1 MTRHLRTLAA
11 VTVLALVAGSGLHA
25 QSPADKA
32 AEARARDQ
40 AALEEA
46 RAKEAQ
52 QRAEEAVRR
61 GEARTRLIPLSIDVV
76 VSRYQGEKKIS
87 SLPYLLAVNTNDNA
101 PGGVCQ
107 LRMGASVPIPSL
119 IVPPGNPGGTT
130 PGPMPGPVQYRD
142 IGTNI
147 DCSART
153 VEEGVFQL
161 RLNIEDTSVYTNAQ
175 DTGTPTIGQMP
186 VFRTFRSTN
195 TLVLRDGQSREF
207 TAAADRV
214 NGEVIRIAVTLKTV
228 K

>member
-1 MTRHLRTLAA
+1 MRRHLRTLAA
-11 VTVLALVAGSGLHA
+11 VFVLALVAGSGLRA
-25 QSPADKA
+25 QGQADADAKA
-32 AEARARDQ
+32 KAEAT
-40 AALEEA
+40 
-46 RAKEAQ
+46 AKEAQ
-52 QRAEEAVRR
+52 QQNAEALKRA
-61 GEARTRLIPLSIDVV
+61 EARTRLIPLSIDVV
-76 VSRYQGEKKIS
+76 VTRYQGEKKIS
-87 SLPYLLAVNTNDNA
+87 SLPYLLAVNTNDNS

-119 IVPPGNPGGTT
+119 IVPPGNQAGAPA
-130 PGPMPGPVQYRD
+130 GPMPGPVQYRD

-153 VEEGVFQL
+153 LEEGVFQL
-161 RLNIEDTSVYTNAQ
+161 RLNVEDTSVYTNAQ

-214 NGEVIRIAVTLKTV
+214 NGEVIRIAVTLKIV

>member
-1 MTRHLRTLAA
+1 VRRYLRTLAA
-11 VTVLALVAGSGLHA
+11 FAVLALVAGSGLRA
-25 QSPADKA
+25 QNQAD
-32 AEARARDQ
+32 AEAKAKAE
-40 AALEEA
+40 AA
-46 RAKEAQ
+46 AKEAQ
-52 QRAEEAVRR
+52 QQNAEALKRA
-61 GEARTRLIPLSIDVV
+61 EARTRLIPLSIDVV

-87 SLPYLLAVNTNDNA
+87 SLPYLLAVNTNDNS

-107 LRMGASVPIPSL
+107 LRMGASVPIPSI
-119 IVPPGNPGGTT
+119 IVPPGPGGAA
-130 PGPMPGPVQYRD
+130 PAPGPVQYRD

-153 VEEGVFQL
+153 LEEGVFQL
-161 RLNIEDTSVYTNAQ
+161 RLNVEDTSVYTNAQ

-214 NGEVIRIAVTLKTV
+214 NGEVIRIAVTLKVV

>member
-1 MTRHLRTLAA
+1 M
-11 VTVLALVAGSGLHA
+11 LALVAGAGPRA
-25 QSPADKA
+25 QGQGDADAKA
-32 AEARARDQ
+32 KAQ
-40 AALEEA
+40 AAA
-46 RAKEAQ
+46 QEAQ
-52 QRAEEAVRR
+52 QQNAEALKRA
-61 GEARTRLIPLSIDVV
+61 EARTRLIPLSIDVV
-76 VSRYQGEKKIS
+76 VSRYQGEKRIS

-119 IVPPGNPGGTT
+119 IVPPGNPAGTPT
-130 PGPMPGPVQYRD
+130 GPMPGPVQYRD

-153 VEEGVFQL
+153 VEDSVFQL

-214 NGEVIRIAVTLKTV
+214 NGEVIKIAVTLKTV

>member
-1 MTRHLRTLAA
+1 MTRDLRTLVVVVGMALMASSGLRAQGQADADAKAKADAA
-11 VTVLALVAGSGLHA
+11 V
-25 QSPADKA
+25 A
-32 AEARARDQ
+32 AAV
-40 AALEEA
+40 
-46 RAKEAQ
+46 KEAQ
-52 QRAEEAVRR
+52 QRDAEALKRA
-61 GEARTRLIPLSIDVV
+61 EARTRLIPLSIDVV

-87 SLPYLLAVNTNDNA
+87 SLPYVLAVNTNDNS

-107 LRMGASVPIPSL
+107 LRMGAQVP
-119 IVPPGNPGGTT
+119 VPTT
-130 PGPMPGPVQYRD
+130 IISNKDAVPTQSFTYRD

-153 VEEGVFQL
+153 LDDGVFQL
-161 RLNIEDTSVYTNAQ
+161 RLNVEDTSVYTNAQ
-175 DTGTPTIGQMP
+175 TAATPAVEQMP

-214 NGEVIRIAVTLKTV
+214 NGEVIRIAVTLRVV